1 LSWKSAFMSVYY
13 HGTLPLRR
21 WVNQRALARGRAPV
35 IVLFYHRVADDTP
48 NDWTIS
54 NALFTWQVE
63 WLAEHFDLVSLAE
76 AQRRVAAGSNTRPAV
91 SLTFDDGYADNC
103 HHALPLLIK
112 RRIPCTY
119 FVTTRH
125 VIEGRPFAHDVAAG
139 QPLRPNS
146 PAELRALAA
155 AGIEIGAHTRTH
167 PDLGTITDPAVLE
180 EEIAYGREEL
190 QQLVQ
195 QEVRYFA
202 FPYGLHANLSE
213 AAFHAARTAGFHA
226 VCSAYGGY
234 NLPGDD
240 PFHLQRVHGDA
251 DRARFMNQLTVDPR
265 KQFTVRRYVY
275 GPTTPVVREADVVCR

>member
-1 LSWKSAFMSVYY
+1 MSVYY

-54 NALFTWQVE
+54 NELFTWQVE

-125 VIEGRPFAHDVAAG
+125 VIEGRAFAHDVSAG

-195 QEVRYFA
+195 REVRHFA

-213 AAFHAARTAGFHA
+213 AAFHVARTAGYHA

-275 GPTTPVVREADVVCR
+275 GPVTPVAREVDVVCR